1 MRKKNPD
8 MHIQGTHQTP
18 SRMNI
23 KNTTI
28 PAHIIVKL
36 LKTGDAEKIIKSIQ
50 RKKTQYKENKIRIM
64 ATPIQK

>member
-50 RKKTQYKENKIRIM
+50 RKKT
-64 ATPIQK
+64 